1 MMLLGKLSF
10 FLHILFLKNK
20 EQPRGKKLQR
30 INVSQVKQSP
40 HTKIQLFLST
50 FKMAKKSRGGS

>member
-20 EQPRGKKLQR
+20 EQPRGKKLQC
-30 INVSQVKQSP
+30 NVSQVKQSP
-40 HTKIQLFLST
+40 HTKIQLFMST
-50 FKMAKKSRGGS
+50 FKMAKKSRGGF